1 MFEKVVIVLEI
12 EKRFSKQVKMLDSI
26 TFQVDVNHVEVV
38 PINKE
43 LSEVRDY
50 NSLHILAVVYR
61 FIIDMY

>member
-43 LSEVRDY
+43 LSEVRDD
-50 NSLHILAVVYR
+50 NSLHILAVVYK

>member
-1 MFEKVVIVLEI
+1 MFENVVIVLEI

-26 TFQVDVNHVEVV
+26 TFQVDVNHDEVV

-43 LSEVRDY
+43 LSEVRDD

>member
-1 MFEKVVIVLEI
+1 
-12 EKRFSKQVKMLDSI
+12 MLDSI

-43 LSEVRDY
+43 LSEVRDD

>member
-43 LSEVRDY
+43 LSEVRDD

>member
-1 MFEKVVIVLEI
+1 LFEKVVIVLEI